1 MKPKIMIIVEPVDDS
16 DYAQVRVSVTGTAD
30 NGREYYVRLYDQ
42 LRLAQGLADSMF
54 VEPWLL
60 ASISEHTDAIK
71 YALAGMINRGIQT
84 LMVNTHEVQ
93 RT

>member
-1 MKPKIMIIVEPVDDS
+1 MKPKIVITIEPVSDS
-16 DYAQVRVSVTGTAD
+16 DYAQVRVNVSGTAD
-30 NGREYYVRLYDQ
+30 NGREYAVVLYDQ
-42 LRLAQGLADSMF
+42 LRLAQGLADSML

-71 YALAGMINRGIQT
+71 YALSGMIHRGIQT
-84 LMVNTHEVQ
+84 LMVNTNEVQ